1 MYFRT
6 DGKRQTSCKHT
17 TRTMIFCPELRFII
31 VSQGIPE
38 NRDNHS
44 SPPGISSS
52 IAVKGNENQEA
63 FNAPLV
69 KGGALF
75 LFRHSRNVFTSHGS
89 VITAITFT
97 TGNPHKRD
105 SLASLG
111 RLQYQWHLRHFAP
124 TFRTYQQSAA
134 ALTTGTPFGR
144 TTGTPS
150 LRSVA
155 WLRRHLCIPAHR
167 VHLIDFLNKPRPAPS

>member
-1 MYFRT
+1 
-6 DGKRQTSCKHT
+6 
-17 TRTMIFCPELRFII
+17 MIFCPELRFII

-38 NRDNHS
+38 NRDRHS

-63 FNAPLV
+63 FNAPLL

-97 TGNPHKRD
+97 TGTSGHSGSVD
-105 SLASLG
+105 SFASG
-111 RLQYQWHLRHFAP
+111 PQ
-124 TFRTYQQSAA
+124 RTDTIQ
-134 ALTTGTPFGR
+134 
-144 TTGTPS
+144 
-150 LRSVA
+150 
-155 WLRRHLCIPAHR
+155 
-167 VHLIDFLNKPRPAPS
+167 